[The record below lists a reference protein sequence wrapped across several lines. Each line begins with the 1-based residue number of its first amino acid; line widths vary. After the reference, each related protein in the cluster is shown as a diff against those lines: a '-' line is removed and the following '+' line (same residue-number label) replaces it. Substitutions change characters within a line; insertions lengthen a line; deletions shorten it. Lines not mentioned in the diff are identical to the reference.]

1 MIFLASAVMAV
12 PRNGFRL
19 LSSGENWR
27 AAKFCERQKLA
38 TQGISSKTHQVSG
51 DIRTAFPGSFSIFR

>member
-12 PRNGFRL
+12 PRNGF
-19 LSSGENWR
+19 
-27 AAKFCERQKLA
+27 ERQKLA